1 MTSATL
7 LKKLSIATAGAVF
20 IGMGMGGTAKAAQV
34 GDTVYVD
41 YFFPTQN
48 SLYESHT
55 LTVTNDGSSS
65 ANFFGT
71 FDLTV
76 APSSFLAS
84 FQSYSSYFTPADFN
98 GFIVKGL
105 SGSNGFD
112 KVKNVVFNTNFV
124 GFDASRLSHTDDSI
138 SVNWQNLSFQ
148 PGTYLKVDWNS
159 NSQSV
164 PEPLTIGGTVLAGG
178 IGLLMKKKKAAS
190 QQAKA

>member
-34 GDTVYVD
+34 GDTVNVD
-41 YFFPTQN
+41 YLFPTQN
-48 SLYESHT
+48 SIYDSRT

-65 ANFFGT
+65 ANFFGA

-76 APSSFLAS
+76 APRSFLAH
-84 FQSYSSYFTPADFN
+84 FQGFVGSFTPADFN

-105 SGSNGFD
+105 SGSNGLD
-112 KVKNVVFNTNFV
+112 KVKNVVFKTNFV
-124 GFDASRLSHTDDSI
+124 DFDASRLSHTDDSI

-159 NSQSV
+159 PSQSV
-164 PEPLTIGGTVLAGG
+164 PEPLTLGGTVLAGG
-178 IGLLMKKKKAAS
+178 IGLLMKKRKAAS
-190 QQAKA
+190 HQAKA